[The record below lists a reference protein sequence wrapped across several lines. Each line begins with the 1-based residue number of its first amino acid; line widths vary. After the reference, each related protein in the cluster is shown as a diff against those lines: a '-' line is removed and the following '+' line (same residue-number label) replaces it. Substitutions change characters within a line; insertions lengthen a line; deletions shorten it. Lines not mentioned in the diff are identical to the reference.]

1 MQARTII
8 ATLSLLCATLPVA
21 AQQSAEEKPKRD
33 WGKLSGSV
41 ESSWGIYM
49 KDSAL
54 GIDQLDQTYGTN
66 TYVNLGYAIKGF
78 RFGLQYDI
86 FEKPMIGYDP
96 MLEGNGLRGGFA
108 AWANSKWEVTLGTY
122 VEQFGS
128 GLILRAYD
136 ERDMGINTSL
146 LGGNLHWRPASWLS
160 TKFVVGKPR
169 RFMSFADSWV
179 YGADAELSLLEL
191 IAPQSDAMLMVGGS
205 WVLRDDVSK
214 LHPEEY
220 PAAVNAF
227 SGRLDFT
234 KGIFS
239 LGGEY
244 VRRGESMRVDPRYGT
259 DKGVGQGL
267 LLNAGF
273 DLPGFGMSAVWRSIE
288 SLAWRQEDVSEQ
300 GVSTNLNYIPSLT
313 KQHKYALCSLFPH
326 KMNDYGGETG
336 GQIDIFGEIP
346 VGEHPRRPLSF
357 AVNASMYK
365 DMERS
370 GSHYKF
376 MGMGGD
382 LSFAEAS
389 LELEKKWGPDWK
401 TILVFAYQRQN
412 EFSRYGFGEMRMNT
426 EIVVADVLWQIT
438 NKTSLRA
445 ELQHAWSDSYDDQ
458 RWMMGLLELGIAPK
472 WMVYVSD
479 MCNYQSYGDNIHYF
493 DAGVSYA
500 YKFLRAGVSFG
511 RYRAGEVCSGG
522 ICRYVPEHTGVNIKL
537 SIIL

>member
-1 MQARTII
+1 MQARNIT
-8 ATLSLLCATLPVA
+8 ASLLLLCATIPVA
-21 AQQSAEEKPKRD
+21 AQQTTAEKPKRD
-33 WGKLSGSV
+33 WGKLSGSI

-54 GIDQLDQTYGTN
+54 GIDEPDQTFGTN
-66 TYVNLGYAIKGF
+66 TYINLGYAIKDF

-108 AWANSKWEVTLGTY
+108 AWSNSQWEVTLGTY

-128 GLILRAYD
+128 GLILRAYE
-136 ERDMGINTSL
+136 EREMGINTSL
-146 LGGNLHWRPASWLS
+146 LGGNLHWRPADWLS

-169 RFMSFADSWV
+169 RFMEFADAWV

-191 IAPQSDAMLMVGGS
+191 AAPQSDALLLLGGS
-205 WVLRDDVSK
+205 WVLRDDVSDNR
-214 LHPEEY
+214 PDY
-220 PAAVNAF
+220 PAVVNAY
-227 SGRLDFT
+227 SGRLDFS
-234 KGIFS
+234 KGAFS
-239 LGGEY
+239 IGGEY
-244 VRRGESMRVDPRYGT
+244 VHKGESMRIDPRYAI
-259 DKGVGQGL
+259 DKGTGQAL

-288 SLAWRQEDVSEQ
+288 NMPWHQDDTSGQSVD
-300 GVSTNLNYIPSLT
+300 LNYIPALT

-326 KMNDYGGETG
+326 KMLGYGGETG
-336 GQIDIFGEIP
+336 GQIDLFGEIP
-346 VGEHPRRPLSF
+346 VGGHPRRPLRF
-357 AVNASMYK
+357 AINASLYK

-370 GSHYKF
+370 GNHYKF
-376 MGMGGD
+376 MGMDGD
-382 LSFAEAS
+382 LAFAETS

-401 TILVFAYQRQN
+401 TILVFTYQRQN
-412 EFSRYGFGEMRMNT
+412 EFSRFGFGDMQMNT
-426 EIVVADVLWQIT
+426 EIVVGDILWQIT
-438 NKTSLRA
+438 PKTSLRA
-445 ELQHAWSDSYDDQ
+445 EVQHAWSDSLDDQ
-458 RWMMGLLELGIAPK
+458 RWLMGLVELGLAPR
-472 WMVYVSD
+472 WMIYASD

-500 YKFLRAGVSFG
+500 HKFLRAAVSFG

-522 ICRYVPEHTGVNIKL
+522 ICRYVPEHTGVNISL

>member
-1 MQARTII
+1 MQARNIT
-8 ATLSLLCATLPVA
+8 ASLLLLCATLPVA
-21 AQQSAEEKPKRD
+21 AQQTTAEKPKRD
-33 WGKLSGSV
+33 WGKLSGSI

-54 GIDQLDQTYGTN
+54 GIDELDQTYGTN
-66 TYVNLGYAIKGF
+66 TYINLGYAIKGF

-96 MLEGNGLRGGFA
+96 LLEGNGLRGGFA
-108 AWANSKWEVTLGTY
+108 AWSNSQWEVTLGTY

-128 GLILRAYD
+128 GLIFRAYE
-136 ERDMGINTSL
+136 EREMGINTSL

-169 RFMSFADSWV
+169 RFMEFADAWV

-191 IAPQSDAMLMVGGS
+191 AAPQSDALLLLGGS
-205 WVLRDDVSK
+205 WVLRDDVSDNR
-214 LHPEEY
+214 PDY
-220 PAAVNAF
+220 PAVVNAY
-227 SGRLDFT
+227 SGRLDFS
-234 KGIFS
+234 KGAFS
-239 LGGEY
+239 IGGEY
-244 VRRGESMRVDPRYGT
+244 VHKGESMRIDPRYAI
-259 DKGVGQGL
+259 DKGDGQAL

-288 SLAWRQEDVSEQ
+288 NMSWHQDDTSGQSVD
-300 GVSTNLNYIPSLT
+300 LNYIPALT

-326 KMNDYGGETG
+326 EVLGYGGETG
-336 GQIDIFGEIP
+336 GQIDLFGEIP
-346 VGEHPRRPLSF
+346 VGGHPRRPLRF
-357 AVNASMYK
+357 AINASMYK

-370 GSHYKF
+370 GNHYKF

-382 LSFAEAS
+382 LSFAETS

-412 EFSRYGFGEMRMNT
+412 EFSRFGFGDMQMNT
-426 EIVVADVLWQIT
+426 EIVVGDVLWQIT
-438 NKTSLRA
+438 PKTSLRA
-445 ELQHAWSDSYDDQ
+445 EVQHAWSDSLDDQ
-458 RWMMGLLELGIAPK
+458 RWLMGLVELGLAPR
-472 WMVYVSD
+472 WMIYVSD

-500 YKFLRAGVSFG
+500 HKFLRAAVSFG

-522 ICRYVPEHTGVNIKL
+522 ICRYVPEHTGVNVSL

>member
-8 ATLSLLCATLPVA
+8 ATLTLLCATLPVA
-21 AQQSAEEKPKRD
+21 AQQTTGEKPKRD

-41 ESSWGIYM
+41 ESAWGIYM
-49 KDSAL
+49 KDQAL
-54 GIDQLDQTYGTN
+54 GIDKLEQTYGTN

-96 MLEGNGLRGGFA
+96 MLEGNGLMGGFA
-108 AWANSKWEVTLGTY
+108 AWSNSRWEVTLGTY

-146 LGGNLHWRPASWLS
+146 LGGNLHWRPANWLS

-191 IAPQSDAMLMVGGS
+191 VAPQSDAMLMVGGS

-214 LHPEEY
+214 LHPAEY

-227 SGRLDFT
+227 SGRLDFS
-234 KGIFS
+234 KGIFTFGS
-239 LGGEY
+239 EY
-244 VRRGESMRVDPRYGT
+244 VHKGESLRTDPRYGV
-259 DKGVGQGL
+259 DKGTGQAL
-267 LLNAGF
+267 LLNAGLN
-273 DLPGFGMSAVWRSIE
+273 LPGFGMSAVWRSIE
-288 SLAWRQEDVSEQ
+288 NMAWRQEDVSEQ
-300 GVSTNLNYIPSLT
+300 GVNLNYIPALT

-326 KMNDYGGETG
+326 KMTDYGGETG

-346 VGEHPRRPLSF
+346 VGGHPRRPLSF

-365 DMERS
+365 DMGRS
-370 GSHYKF
+370 GNHYRF
-376 MGMGGD
+376 MSMDGD
-382 LSFAEAS
+382 LTFAEAN

-412 EFSRYGFGEMRMNT
+412 EVSRYGFGLMQMNT

-479 MCNYQSYGDNIHYF
+479 MCNYKSYGDNIHYF

-522 ICRYVPEHTGVNIKL
+522 ICRYVPEHTGVNLKL

>member
-8 ATLSLLCATLPVA
+8 ASLSLLCATLQAA
-21 AQQSAEEKPKRD
+21 AQQTTEAKPKRD

-41 ESSWGIYM
+41 ESAWGIYM
-49 KDSAL
+49 KDPTL
-54 GIDQLDQTYGTN
+54 GIDKLNQTYGTN

-96 MLEGNGLRGGFA
+96 LLEGNGLMGGFA
-108 AWANSKWEVTLGTY
+108 AWSNSKWEVTLGTY

-136 ERDMGINTSL
+136 EREMGINTSL

-169 RFMSFADSWV
+169 RYMGFADSWV
-179 YGADAELSLLEL
+179 YGADAELSLIEL
-191 IAPQSDAMLMVGGS
+191 INPQSDALLMLGGS
-205 WVLRDDVSK
+205 WVLRDDVTK
-214 LHPEEY
+214 NHPEMF
-220 PAAVNAF
+220 PATINAF

-234 KGIFS
+234 KGVFS
-239 LGGEY
+239 IGGEY
-244 VRRGESMRVDPRYGT
+244 VHKGKGRRYDPQFVTDVGT
-259 DKGVGQGL
+259 GQAL

-273 DLPGFGMSAVWRSIE
+273 DLPGFGMSAVWRSVE
-288 SLAWRQEDVSEQ
+288 NMAWQQDDISSPSVD
-300 GVSTNLNYIPSLT
+300 LNYIPSLT

-326 KMNDYGGETG
+326 KMLGYGGETG
-336 GQIDIFGEIP
+336 GQVDIFGEIP
-346 VGEHPRRPLSF
+346 VGGHPRRPLRF
-357 AVNASMYK
+357 AINASMYK
-365 DMERS
+365 EMERT

-382 LSFAEAS
+382 LSFAESS

-412 EFSRYGFGEMRMNT
+412 EFSRFNFGTMQMNT
-426 EIVVADVLWQIT
+426 EIVVADVLWQMT
-438 NKTSLRA
+438 AKTSLRA
-445 ELQHAWSDSYDDQ
+445 EVQHAWSDSLDDQ
-458 RWMMGLLELGIAPK
+458 RWLMGLLELGIAPQ

-493 DAGVSYA
+493 DVGVSYA

-522 ICRYVPEHTGVNIKL
+522 ICRYVPEHTGVNLKL